1 MSRYELLLFLH
12 VVFVI
17 LWVGAGSVFHFMGLR
32 AERAEDN
39 EAIEQIFK
47 NIANLGTSFFL
58 PSSLLVL
65 VFGLLLVWDSD
76 VWSFRFLWID
86 LGLVGFAI
94 TFLTGLL
101 WIKPQSEKIAE
112 MIEREGGMTPTSLT
126 LARRMVVFGRLDYV
140 VLYLVVADMIAKPTG
155 DDVGLLVAFAV
166 VFVAAAAYFGARA
179 RALAPAPA

>member
-1 MSRYELLLFLH
+1 MSRYELLLFGH

-17 LWVGAGSVFHFMGLR
+17 LWVGAGSVFHVLGLR
-32 AERAEDN
+32 AERADDN
-39 EAIEQIFK
+39 EAIEGIFK
-47 NIANLGTSFFL
+47 NIASLGTTFFL

-76 VWSFRFLWID
+76 VWSFSQLWID
-86 LGLVGFAI
+86 IGLAGFAV
-94 TFLTGLL
+94 TFLTGLA
-101 WIKPQSEKIAE
+101 WIKPQSEKIAA
-112 MIEREGGMTPTSLT
+112 MIERDGGMTPVSLT

-155 DDVGLLVAFAV
+155 EDVGLLIAGAV
-166 VFVAAAAYFGARA
+166 IFVAAGVYFATRA